1 MLLAYLDLQLR
12 LNIIVCNQSNIMT
25 LLLNFIKMYQRT
37 NIMIL
42 KEEIIT
48 ALGCDIFIMSVRVI
62 GVVYDDCLVLL
73 VLLAV
78 VVVE

>member
-1 MLLAYLDLQLR
+1 
-12 LNIIVCNQSNIMT
+12 
-25 LLLNFIKMYQRT
+25 
-37 NIMIL
+37 MIL